1 MSLYP
6 AQDCGPLDNP
16 ANGSSIGDLT
26 VFPNKII
33 FGCDE
38 GFLLRG
44 SNIRNCQANGAW
56 SGNQTI
62 CEGWFLSFP
71 FIPVD
76 HLEVC
81 FVLVF
86 FFGKIVRCCN
96 RAITISLFL
105 FRQKYST
112 CFNLKLSNANI
123 FCTASFVSAVHF
135 TLMELLM

>member
-44 SNIRNCQANGAW
+44 SNIRNCQANGTW

-86 FFGKIVRCCN
+86 FLVK
-96 RAITISLFL
+96 
-105 FRQKYST
+105 
-112 CFNLKLSNANI
+112 
-123 FCTASFVSAVHF
+123 SFVVVI
-135 TLMELLM
+135 ELLHSVYFCFVRNILPALT